1 MVGDDEALM
10 LSGFRRVLNA
20 APDIDVVAT
29 AGRCRGGRRRTAR
42 DSRRRA
48 DTEIGAA
55 VALGAGIVKDR
66 VSAILGKLGVV
77 GRVRA
82 ALLAQRA
89 GLLDGRQRSAEAGR

>member
-1 MVGDDEALM
+1 MVGGDEALM
-10 LSGFRRVLNA
+10 RSGFRLVLNA

-29 AGRCRGGRRRTAR
+29 AGRCRGGRHRTAR

-48 DTEIGAA
+48 DTGIGAA
-55 VALGAGIVKDR
+55 VALSAGIVKDH
-66 VSAILGKLGVV
+66 VSAMLGKPGVV

-89 GLLDGRQRSAEAGR
+89 GLLDGRPRSAEAGR